1 MTSMHDCL
9 KEVAELTKRLE
20 KDFPKETESFLNFFK
35 EGEAGPALPL
45 KYKELTN
52 VALSVAVQCEWCIAF
67 HVRNAVRAGATRQEI
82 IEAGFQAV
90 IMRGGPA
97 FMWMTPLT
105 QAVDEF
111 AKEDGAARGAGV
123 GQSALIAP
131 AAEPRPLPRAHPA
144 MTSRSRRQ
152 GPCKV
157 ARDSSTRRW
166 RFARAAIPPATGSV
180 RPRAP

>member
-1 MTSMHDCL
+1 MTSMHDRL

-20 KDFPKETESFLNFFK
+20 KDFPKETESFLNFLK

-111 AKEDGAARGAGV
+111 AKE
-123 GQSALIAP
+123 
-131 AAEPRPLPRAHPA
+131 
-144 MTSRSRRQ
+144 
-152 GPCKV
+152 
-157 ARDSSTRRW
+157 
-166 RFARAAIPPATGSV
+166 
-180 RPRAP
+180 